1 MINKVKRRIKRK
13 IKRRPGESNVMY
25 FTDDTQEAI
34 TCFQKE
40 ESSEVK
46 DLLYLQKIQPAF
58 DLLVENLILVYGF
71 KSTQDTFEDLKSDCV
86 SFLYETL
93 YKWSPHKGT
102 KAFSYFNV
110 VAKNWLII
118 RSRKHQ
124 KQNKRHIS
132 IDAPESLTQEQLHII
147 ETYDVMPAPDEILI
161 SRNVR
166 SEISTLLRE
175 IERSVTSDTELACI
189 RAIITVFDKID
200 DLDFLNKRAVLIY
213 VRDISGLSSKRL
225 SVAMSSIRKHYKR
238 LTNGE
243 GDLDLL
249 F

>member
-1 MINKVKRRIKRK
+1 MIKKVKKR

-25 FTDDTQEAI
+25 FTEDTQDAI
-34 TCFQKE
+34 TKFQV
-40 ESSEVK
+40 ESV
-46 DLLYLQKIQPAF
+46 DAIRRALYLQRIQPAF

-71 KSTQDTFEDLKSDCV
+71 KSPHDTFEELKSDCV
-86 SFLYETL
+86 SFLYESL
-93 YKWSPHKGT
+93 HKWSPDKGT

-124 KQNKRHIS
+124 KQHKRHIS
-132 IDAPESLTQEQLHII
+132 IDAPETLTQEQLHAI

-161 SRNVR
+161 SKNARN
-166 SEISTLLRE
+166 EIYELLKQ
-175 IERSVTSDTELACI
+175 IESSVTSDTELACI
-189 RAIITVFDKID
+189 RAIITVFEKID

-238 LTNGE
+238 LANGE
-243 GDLDLL
+243 DGMDIL

>member
-1 MINKVKRRIKRK
+1 MIKRVK
-13 IKRRPGESNVMY
+13 KRIKRRPGESPSTSMY
-25 FTDDTQEAI
+25 FTDVTQEAI
-34 TCFQKE
+34 TRFQVTTCDEDKRA
-40 ESSEVK
+40 
-46 DLLYLQKIQPAF
+46 LYLHQIQPAF
-58 DLLVENLILVYGF
+58 DSLVENLILVYGF
-71 KSTQDTFEDLKSDCV
+71 KTQHDTFEELKSDCV
-86 SFLYETL
+86 SFLYESIN
-93 YKWSPHKGT
+93 KWSPDKGT

-132 IDAPESLTQEQLHII
+132 IDAPESLTKEQLQAI
-147 ETYDVMPAPDEILI
+147 ESYDVAPAPDEVLI

-166 SEISTLLRE
+166 SEIQAMLRE
-175 IERSVTSDTELACI
+175 IERSVTSETELTCI

-238 LTNGE
+238 LTNDE
-243 GDLDLL
+243 GGMGGM

>member
-1 MINKVKRRIKRK
+1 MIKKAKKK
-13 IKRRPGESNVMY
+13 IKRRPGESNAMY
-25 FTDDTQEAI
+25 FTDDTQDAI
-34 TCFQKE
+34 TKFQVEASDDIKR
-40 ESSEVK
+40 V
-46 DLLYLQKIQPAF
+46 LFIQKIQPAF

-71 KSTQDTFEDLKSDCV
+71 KTPHDSFEELKSDCV

-93 YKWSPHKGT
+93 HKWSPDKGT
-102 KAFSYFNV
+102 RAFSYFNV

-124 KQNKRHIS
+124 KQHKRHVS
-132 IDAPESLTQEQLHII
+132 IDAPESLTQEQLHAI
-147 ETYDVMPAPDEILI
+147 ESYDVMPAPDEILI
-161 SRNVR
+161 SRNARNEVYD
-166 SEISTLLRE
+166 LLKE
-175 IERSVTSDTELACI
+175 IERSVTSDTEIACI
-189 RAIITVFDKID
+189 RAIITVFERID

-225 SVAMSSIRKHYKR
+225 SVAMSAIRKHYKR

-243 GDLDLL
+243 DGFDIL

>member
-1 MINKVKRRIKRK
+1 MIKRVK
-13 IKRRPGESNVMY
+13 KRIKRRPGESNAMY
-25 FTDDTQEAI
+25 FTEDTQDAI
-34 TCFQKE
+34 TKFQVE
-40 ESSEVK
+40 CSDPERT
-46 DLLYLQKIQPAF
+46 DLYIQRIQPAF

-71 KSTQDTFEDLKSDCV
+71 KSPHDTFEELKSDCV
-86 SFLYETL
+86 SFLYESIH
-93 YKWSPHKGT
+93 KWSPDKGT

-124 KQNKRHIS
+124 KQHKRHIS
-132 IDAPESLTQEQLHII
+132 IDTPEKLTQEQLHAI
-147 ETYDVMPAPDEILI
+147 ETYDVMPSPDEILI
-161 SRNVR
+161 SRNSR
-166 SEISTLLRE
+166 NEIYTLLKQ
-175 IERSVTSDTELACI
+175 IEQSVTSDTELACI
-189 RAIITVFDKID
+189 RAIITVFEKID

-238 LTNGE
+238 LANGE
-243 GDLDLL
+243 DGMDLL

>member
-1 MINKVKRRIKRK
+1 MIKKVKRRIKR
-13 IKRRPGESNVMY
+13 RPGENNAMY
-25 FTDDTQEAI
+25 FTDETQDAIVLFQTEAKNDI
-34 TCFQKE
+34 
-40 ESSEVK
+40 K
-46 DLLYLQKIQPAF
+46 DMLYLQKIQPAF

-71 KSTQDTFEDLKSDCV
+71 KSPHDTFEDLKSDCV
-86 SFLYETL
+86 SFLYESL
-93 YKWSPHKGT
+93 HKWSPSKGT

-124 KQNKRHIS
+124 KQNKRHVS

-147 ETYDVMPAPDEILI
+147 ENYDVMPAPDEILI
-161 SRNVR
+161 SKNVR
-166 SEISTLLRE
+166 NEISVLLRQ
-175 IERSVTSDTELACI
+175 IESTVTSDTELACI
-189 RAIITVFDKID
+189 RAIITVFDNID
-200 DLDFLNKRAVLIY
+200 ELDFLNKRAVLIY

-238 LTNGE
+238 LTNGD